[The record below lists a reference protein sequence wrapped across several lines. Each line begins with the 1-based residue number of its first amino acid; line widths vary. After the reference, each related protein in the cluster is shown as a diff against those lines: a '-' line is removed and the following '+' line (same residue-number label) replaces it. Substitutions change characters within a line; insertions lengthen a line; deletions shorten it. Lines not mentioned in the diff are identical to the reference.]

1 MNTENKNLADK
12 NPAVACHNVTVDFP
26 DGTGT
31 VRALDQVSLQV
42 LPGTVTAIVGESGSG
57 KSTLLSSMAGLLQPT
72 EGEVRI
78 AGELMSVG
86 AEEKRSECRR
96 QHLGLAKVGLEGL
109 GSRSVGK
116 LSGGQRQRVNI
127 ARAVMN
133 DPDVLLADEPTSALD
148 QELSQEIMQLLQQLS
163 RDLGIATCVVT
174 HDRGMLKYVDDVV
187 EVIDGKIK

>member
-1 MNTENKNLADK
+1 MNTEYRNTQVK

-72 EGEVRI
+72 EGAVRI

-86 AEEKRSECRR
+86 SEE
-96 QHLGLAKVGLEGL
+96 
-109 GSRSVGK
+109 
-116 LSGGQRQRVNI
+116 
-127 ARAVMN
+127 
-133 DPDVLLADEPTSALD
+133 
-148 QELSQEIMQLLQQLS
+148 
-163 RDLGIATCVVT
+163 
-174 HDRGMLKYVDDVV
+174 
-187 EVIDGKIK
+187 